1 MTKEDQQKSD
11 LPVGLAAPAQRALA
25 AAGITRLEQLTRFSE
40 ADLMQMHG
48 IGPKALELLR
58 QTLAAKGL
66 YFTDKK

>member
-11 LPVGLAAPAQRALA
+11 FPVGLAAPAQRALA

-66 YFTDKK
+66 YFTEKK